1 MLGEGVK
8 HQQLVSSWNT
18 LGILRG
24 AKMGRLVRSFSLH
37 PASAAGGSGAP
48 CSGGGSRGGW
58 AGERGGG
65 RTGAGPGSAQPPNA
79 EAPAARKGK
88 SAPRPPSPEEGEAHE
103 LPARLAGGAACKTTP
118 GLSFVRGTGARRRGS
133 LRSHRP
139 PPPPPRQDPGR
150 PRKLLPSPQPP
161 LPPAH
166 AQGDSQLPPLE
177 RERIDRL

>member
-1 MLGEGVK
+1 MLGEGDNEAPFGTWQSVK

-103 LPARLAGGAACKTTP
+103 LPARLAGGAACKTIP

-139 PPPPPRQDPGR
+139 PPPPPPAAG
-150 PRKLLPSPQPP
+150 PRA
-161 LPPAH
+161 PA
-166 AQGDSQLPPLE
+166 
-177 RERIDRL
+177 